1 MKKSLAALLAAL
13 VLTPFVLDTLGLG
26 ANSAV
31 EVVVFALAAMG
42 LNVLIGQTG
51 LVSFGHGVWFG
62 VAAYIAALIALVM
75 PGHAFVIPLLA
86 SIAITVLLAACFGF
100 LMLRRRGVY
109 FALMTLALSAMTFQI
124 AYRWTALTGGENG
137 LGGIERPAW
146 PGFDLNDNWN
156 YYILV
161 AVIAFVV
168 IAGLWRVLHS
178 PAGTVLLAIR
188 ENENRAVAL
197 GYPVVRYKLFAF
209 MLSAGVTAT
218 AGVLMLYKNRMTSA
232 DPTSMVFSGE
242 LLAMVIIGGM
252 RGFLGPALGAFFYI
266 IFREYLSIYT
276 EHWLIWF
283 GLIFV
288 LFVVFAREGL
298 IGIGSQLKRTWFP
311 APESS
316 AAMAG
321 RQTQDRPLPD
331 ALAKHRNNAGEVLTA
346 RALAKSFGSLQAVAD
361 VSLTI
366 RDKTLHALIGPNGAG
381 KTTAFNLLTGGLTL
395 SSGNVRLCNTDITE
409 KSESDIAQ
417 LGMGRSFQI
426 TNLFPDLTVHEN
438 IRLAVQARHPSRRYC
453 WHSPDLIVDVLRDA
467 DEIIQWV
474 GLAGMER
481 AMAGSLSYGG
491 QRLLDLGLALAT
503 HPRILL
509 ADEPLAGL
517 SVAERE
523 RVGKLIKEV
532 STIIPVLLVEHD
544 IDRVFDLADHVTVM
558 HEGRV
563 LLDGDVETARQSAAV
578 REVYIGSG
586 TSAVAARA
594 RQGAHDDEVLA
605 RVETLNVHYGK
616 SHIIYDVDFAIRKR
630 EILAL
635 LGRNGAGKSTI
646 LKAMTGIVTPTSGTI
661 SLGGH
666 ALAGLPSA
674 RIARLGVGYVPQGR
688 GLFAGMS
695 VRDNLELG
703 ALRRQTGEGTH
714 WSLDEILD
722 YFPRLK
728 ERLDT
733 PADRLSGGE
742 QQMAAVARALS
753 GDTRLLLLDEPFE
766 GLAPA
771 VVEQLFYTFDK
782 LRDHIS
788 IIIVDHNLDLAL
800 ALSDRTLVLEMGK
813 VLHEVASRDLSR
825 DIELRRQLL
834 WL

>member
-1 MKKSLAALLAAL
+1 
-13 VLTPFVLDTLGLG
+13 
-26 ANSAV
+26 
-31 EVVVFALAAMG
+31 
-42 LNVLIGQTG
+42 LNVLIGYTG

-62 VAAYIAALIALVM
+62 VAAYAAALIARAL
-75 PGHAFVIPLLA
+75 PGDAFVIPLLA
-86 SIAITVLLAACFGF
+86 SIAISVLLAACFGF

-109 FALMTLALSAMTFQI
+109 FALMTLALSAMTFQV
-124 AYRWTALTGGENG
+124 AYRWTPVTGGENG

-146 PGFDLNDNWN
+146 SGFDLNNNWN
-156 YYILV
+156 YYVLV
-161 AVIAFVV
+161 AAIAFFV
-168 IAGLWRVLHS
+168 ITGVWRVLHS
-178 PAGTVLLAIR
+178 PAGSVLQAIR
-188 ENENRAVAL
+188 ENESRAVAL
-197 GYPVVRYKLFAF
+197 GYSVVRYKLFAF

-252 RGFLGPALGAFFYI
+252 RGFLGPAIGACFYI
-266 IFREYLSIYT
+266 LFREYLSIYT
-276 EHWLIWF
+276 EHWLFWF

-288 LFVVFAREGL
+288 LFIVFAREGL
-298 IGIGSQLKRTWFP
+298 IGIGAQIKQKWFP
-311 APESS
+311 APETA

-321 RQTQDRPLPD
+321 RKAEKMPLP
-331 ALAKHRNNAGEVLTA
+331 ASLARNPSETGDVLTA
-346 RALAKSFGSLQAVAD
+346 HGIAKSFGSLQAVVD
-361 VSLTI
+361 VSVTV
-366 RDKTLHALIGPNGAG
+366 RDRTLHALIGPNGAG
-381 KTTAFNLLTGGLTL
+381 KTTAFNLLTGGLAL
-395 SSGNVRLCNTDITE
+395 SSGQVRLCNADISAS
-409 KSESDIAQ
+409 SESDIAQ

-426 TNLFPDLTVHEN
+426 TSLFPDLSVQEN
-438 IRLAVQARHPSRRYC
+438 IRLAVQARHPSRRRFLT
-453 WHSPDLIVDVLRDA
+453 SPERIKDVLRDA
-467 DEIIQWV
+467 DEIIRWV
-474 GLAGMER
+474 GLAGMES
-481 AMAGSLSYGG
+481 AIAGSLSYGG

-503 HPRILL
+503 NPRILL

-523 RVGKLIKEV
+523 RVGNLIKEV
-532 STIIPVLLVEHD
+532 SATIPVLLVEHD

-563 LLDGDVETARQSAAV
+563 LLDGDVATARSSEVV

-594 RQGAHDDEVLA
+594 HQGTHDDEVLA
-605 RVETLNVHYGK
+605 RVEGLNVHYGK
-616 SHIIYDVDFAIRKR
+616 SHIIYDVDFSVRKR

-646 LKAMTGIVTPTSGTI
+646 LKAITGITPPSSGSI
-661 SLGGH
+661 HLGSH
-666 ALAGLPSA
+666 ALAGLSSA
-674 RIARLGVGYVPQGR
+674 QIARLGVGYVPQGR

-703 ALRRQTGEGTH
+703 AIRRQTGEGIH
-714 WSLDEILD
+714 WSLDDILD

-782 LRDHIS
+782 LRDHVS
-788 IIIVDHNLDLAL
+788 IVIVDHNLDLAL

-813 VLHEVASRDLSR
+813 VLHEVASQDLSR
-825 DIELRRQLL
+825 DIELRRRLL